1 MGAESKNTLDKLLE
15 KKILEVNFNETKRF
29 KIPEPPKR
37 EVLLKDEVLQ
47 IILRLFSK
55 YPQFKNEA
63 SIYELKESLIFL
75 GNIITSEVFTVRHS
89 IKILIYFYLKDLEAI
104 ADKKKRKKT
113 KKDHARKKAEKA
125 IDMLL
130 DIKKSFFTYDE
141 YERENL
147 SSFGLNMLNRN
158 NYCINQLIH
167 GLKCQIGIN
176 TSREINPTI
185 ANREFDKSFHRAL
198 ERVKNKSFSS
208 PLELAKAIE
217 QLRVTIRNIFNN
229 KSNIRIKSD
238 REA

>member
-1 MGAESKNTLDKLLE
+1 MGAESKNTLDELL
-15 KKILEVNFNETKRF
+15 KKRILEVNFNETKRF

-47 IILRLFSK
+47 IILRLFNK

-75 GNIITSEVFTVRHS
+75 GDIITSEVFTVWHS
-89 IKILIYFYLKDLEAI
+89 IEILMYFYLKDLEAI

-141 YERENL
+141 YERKKL

-158 NYCINQLIH
+158 NYCINWLIH
-167 GLKCQIGIN
+167 GLKCEIKIN
-176 TSREINPTI
+176 TPWEINPTI
-185 ANREFDKSFHRAL
+185 ANRKFDKSFHRAL
-198 ERVKNKSFSS
+198 KRVKNKSFSS

-229 KSNIRIKSD
+229 KPNIRTKSD
-238 REA
+238 K

>member
-1 MGAESKNTLDKLLE
+1 MNAENKNPLDELLE
-15 KKILEVNFNETKRF
+15 KKILEVNFNEIKRF

-37 EVLLKDEVLQ
+37 QVLLKDEVLQ
-47 IILRLFSK
+47 IILRLFNK

-75 GNIITSEVFTVRHS
+75 GDIITSEVVTVRHS
-89 IKILIYFYLKDLEAI
+89 IKMLIHSYLKDLEAI
-104 ADKKKRKKT
+104 ADKKKRKQT
-113 KKDHARKKAEKA
+113 EKDYARKKAEKA

-141 YERENL
+141 DEKKNL
-147 SSFGLNMLNRN
+147 SSFGLNMLNRDN
-158 NYCINQLIH
+158 RCINRLIH
-167 GLKCQIGIN
+167 SLKCQIGIN
-176 TSREINPTI
+176 TPWEINPTI
-185 ANREFDKSFHRAL
+185 ANRKFDGSFHRAL

-229 KSNIRIKSD
+229 KPNIRLKSD
-238 REA
+238 K